1 MQLFEHEMRPD
12 TVIKLVYYNPSWL
25 NKIFTAMPIG
35 NKFHL
40 TFSASVGLE
49 RKDIP
54 PYDGFVFGFRETPSS
69 YWTRPD
75 STNDERGKLC
85 YKHLYCFRYLL
96 LY

>member
-1 MQLFEHEMRPD
+1 ML
-12 TVIKLVYYNPSWL
+12 K
-25 NKIFTAMPIG
+25 AMPIG

-69 YWTRPD
+69 FWTRPD
-75 STNDERGKLC
+75 ATNDERGKLC
-85 YKHLYCFRYLL
+85 NKHIYCFRYQM